1 MPIIPPGF
9 SAKSKTIRYIRYNI
23 HCRRFC
29 IFLATAYNR
38 RLLPGDDRPGL
49 VEVLMKSRSIWL
61 SAVLVASLLLSAL
74 AAVQA
79 APPAQE
85 TGQFITVTVK
95 AGETLATYARWFGVR
110 GETILAANPTIKD
123 GNKIF
128 PGQVI
133 VIPVVKAT
141 TPSLTTP
148 WYYTAVAGDTLGA
161 LSRKYELDPNAIV
174 AANGGQVGLTAGKE
188 YLMPAGPHIYFL
200 KKGDTL
206 KSVADRYGTTVAFL
220 LTGNNL
226 PNPDRVFDGQPIFI
240 PIQFDAKPIP
250 FTEAPAPQPTA
261 TGSPAPTTGAPAGY
275 IVVTVQKGENLAT
288 FVNRYKVSAAAIIA
302 ANPAIQQNPALIFE
316 GQQLLIPVGAA
327 TAAPTAITGPVIEIT
342 VQAGETLL
350 TYVNRYGVTA
360 SAILALNPALQ
371 ANPSLIRPGQ
381 KLLIPASGPLTPTPT
396 PTITG
401 TPGPVVPSATP
412 GPTSTPNLTPVPNNF
427 ITIKVQPGESLTTY
441 TLRYGVRGATLF
453 AANPQLD
460 GKPNLIFPGQTITI
474 PVAVSFTPSRTTPFF
489 YVIGAGETVATLGA
503 RFEMAADVLTAA
515 NPGVKFNPGTTILVP
530 AGPHL
535 YTVKAG
541 DELRTIAAL
550 YGTTVEFLLTG
561 NNLPNPDRI
570 YIGQLIFIPVQYH
583 AQPIPF

>member
-1 MPIIPPGF
+1 
-9 SAKSKTIRYIRYNI
+9 
-23 HCRRFC
+23 
-29 IFLATAYNR
+29 
-38 RLLPGDDRPGL
+38 
-49 VEVLMKSRSIWL
+49 MKKRSIWL
-61 SAVLVASLLLSAL
+61 SGVLVVSLLLSAL
-74 AAVQA
+74 AAAQA
-79 APPAQE
+79 ASPAQE
-85 TGQFITVTVK
+85 SGQFITVTVK
-95 AGETLATYARWFGVR
+95 AGESLATYSRWFGVR
-110 GETILAANPTIKD
+110 GETILAANPSIKD

-133 VIPVVKAT
+133 VIPVVKTSA
-141 TPSLTTP
+141 PSLTTP

-161 LSRKYELDPNAIV
+161 ISRKYELEPNAIV

-240 PIQFDAKPIP
+240 PIQFDAKPIA

-261 TGSPAPTTGAPAGY
+261 TGSPAPTTVAPAGF
-275 IVVTVQKGENLAT
+275 IVITVQKGENLAT
-288 FVNRYKVSAAAIIA
+288 FVNRYKVPASAIIA
-302 ANPAIQQNPALIFE
+302 ANPAIQANPALIFE

-360 SAILALNPALQ
+360 SAIINLNPSLW
-371 ANPSLIRPGQ
+371 ANPALIRPGQ
-381 KLLIPASGPLTPTPT
+381 KLLIPASGPLAPTA
-396 PTITG
+396 
-401 TPGPVVPSATP
+401 TPGPTSTPAPFVPSATP

-427 ITIKVQPGESLTTY
+427 IQIVVKLGESLTTY
-441 TLRYGVRGATLF
+441 TTRFGVRGAALL

-460 GKPNLIFPGQTITI
+460 GKPNLIFPGQTITV
-474 PVAVSFTPSRTTPFF
+474 PVPVSFTPSRTTPFF
-489 YVIGAGETVATLGA
+489 HVVGAGETAAIIGA
-503 RFEMAADVLTAA
+503 RYEMAADVLTAA
-515 NPGVKFNPGTTILVP
+515 NPGVKFNAGTTILVP
-530 AGPHL
+530 AGPHV

-541 DELRTIAAL
+541 DELRTIAPK

-570 YIGQLIFIPVQYH
+570 YIGQLIFIPVQYQV
-583 AQPIPF
+583 APIPFD